1 MVIYGCD
8 LLNLN
13 ETATSI
19 RLLIQ
24 KIGSYLENLV
34 LEIYEYEY
42 KLRKLRAKLFDA
54 IIDFCEKIKFL
65 HLSNIYS
72 INIPQLSKMIL
83 NFGDYLKYLTIEV
96 NGEVNSQIVLRELSK
111 SSLHLSLYYLD
122 LHIQIDPDHLQTF
135 FENFNQFGLKNY

>member
-1 MVIYGCD
+1 
-8 LLNLN
+8 
-13 ETATSI
+13 
-19 RLLIQ
+19 
-24 KIGSYLENLV
+24 
-34 LEIYEYEY
+34 
-42 KLRKLRAKLFDA
+42 LRAKLFDA

-135 FENFNQFGLKNY
+135 FENFNQFGLKKLLIKNVGTDYFKSYKRR